1 MVPYH
6 AQCPVYPPSGH
17 EEEPC
22 QHTGLRTLLENA
34 QGVGTQID
42 RSRYRDSGTSHGSI
56 TRPHGTRNIQAQPYE
71 GIPELRSHEN
81 QDGIKNGV

>member
-22 QHTGLRTLLENA
+22 QADGRHCVRAGWRSSDPSFTGPAHRHVTWL
-34 QGVGTQID
+34 
-42 RSRYRDSGTSHGSI
+42 YRLATYN
-56 TRPHGTRNIQAQPYE
+56 RNMRNIQAQPYE
-71 GIPELRSHEN
+71 GIPELSHM
-81 QDGIKNGV
+81 QSKTA